1 MSLSYIQASFHHS
14 CAVAAVCQARR
25 SHTSL
30 HFSHIPDSNT
40 RQMAQEETRPRGTI
54 ILPSHNFN
62 FQGLGGEVAHCS
74 GFWSVGF
81 LNSDI
86 HPGANPGKGSVSN
99 YSSHP
104 RTQCSASH
112 ILTISKTRET
122 TPTSTEY
129 FYTHGKTTHKMK
141 GYKTVWS

>member
-1 MSLSYIQASFHHS
+1 MQWLLCVRLGEATPAFIS
-14 CAVAAVCQARR
+14 V
-25 SHTSL
+25 TSL
-30 HFSHIPDSNT
+30 IRTLGKRHKRRLGP
-40 RQMAQEETRPRGTI
+40 EEPSSY
-54 ILPSHNFN
+54 LPSPLRHSFN
-62 FQGLGGEVAHCS
+62 FQGSGGEVAHCS
-74 GFWSVGF
+74 GFWRVGF

-129 FYTHGKTTHKMK
+129 FYIHGKTTHKMK